1 MTFLLSDLSR
11 MYWDT
16 GARLNVPNP
25 LPHRQM
31 PMARARLVV
40 KYGALTNE
48 SRALGVLTNE
58 SRVLPDHHAGDVH
71 QPEPQASHNAM
82 NV

>member
-16 GARLNVPNP
+16 GARVNVPNP

-40 KYGALTNE
+40 KYGALTNQ
-48 SRALGVLTNE
+48 SRAL
-58 SRVLPDHHAGDVH
+58 
-71 QPEPQASHNAM
+71 
-82 NV
+82 